1 MQNGDTFLK
10 KIHLL
15 IYWHLLVQSNHPLA
29 CLVHI
34 KEVKHSLF
42 EELVFV
48 GRLCFSSRF
57 GGLGLFG
64 QLGLHLLVDLD
75 ALKGSDL
82 SNMLL
87 ERRVATSY
95 SNHNLVCLE

>member
-1 MQNGDTFLK
+1 MQDGDTFLK

-15 IYWHLLVQSNHPLA
+15 IYWHLLVKINHPLA

-34 KEVKHSLF
+34 KEVKHGLF

-48 GRLCFSSRF
+48 GRLYFSSRF

-75 ALKGSDL
+75 ALEGSYL
-82 SNMLL
+82 SYMLL
-87 ERRVATSY
+87 
-95 SNHNLVCLE
+95 